1 MLAARETRD
10 AAKEAKVLRQMF
22 RVHLDRGDLQAC
34 IGGDLGVVGVLVTGG
49 APGRGNKD
57 VHPTKWAH
65 TSCKVL

>member
-34 IGGDLGVVGVLVTGG
+34 LGGDLGVVGVLVTGG
-49 APGRGNKD
+49 RLEEK
-57 VHPTKWAH
+57 TKMKILLSGH
-65 TSCKVL
+65 QL